1 MRLIH
6 QLFCSSFRLRHW
18 LNLWKRFRDGN
29 LLFPDNIPIRFYHL
43 LFPVYTGSRLLAAL
57 CTGIFAG
64 AGYALIYTR
73 NSSTGG
79 GILAD
84 QGRVPGFQEHQ
95 FPGKRVAVILEE
107 QAVPDE
113 ENVAALG
120 TAGFQLIK

>member
-1 MRLIH
+1 MHMVIQRPAV
-6 QLFCSSFRLRHW
+6 Q
-18 LNLWKRFRDGN
+18 
-29 LLFPDNIPIRFYHL
+29 NIPVR
-43 LFPVYTGSRLLAAL
+43 R
-57 CTGIFAG
+57 
-64 AGYALIYTR
+64 
-73 NSSTGG
+73 G